1 MQLAKKSNMID
12 YVRMYMHT
20 LHHIDVPFEIKL
32 QPHYNFLI
40 FDMSFFFNY
49 LYFHALI
56 VV

>member
-40 FDMSFFFNY
+40 FDMSFYFF
-49 LYFHALI
+49 
-56 VV
+56 